1 MTILFL
7 ASILAGVILS
17 APIGAAGA
25 LVADA
30 ALAHHRRRL
39 QLNITA
45 AVAADTLLSVLVA
58 LFAQPMGEMLHDH
71 RAAVLTF
78 AGILLILCGAAMGF
92 ASWRGHRGV
101 PDAQHLTVGTR
112 WLAAHVAA
120 TGTVFLATLLHPGN
134 IAAFLAVGAF
144 FSLHFPA
151 MARCP
156 YLFSAGIGIG
166 GLVAY
171 GAAGYLF
178 WRLRHRADR
187 FVLDFRYAMAV
198 FVAILGVYLLFRRF
212 S

>member
-30 ALAHHRRRL
+30 ALAHDRRRL
-39 QLNITA
+39 QLNIAA
-45 AVAADTLLSVLVA
+45 AVAADTLLAVLVC
-58 LFAQPMGEMLHDH
+58 LFAQPMAEMLHDH
-71 RAAVLTF
+71 RDAALTS
-78 AGILLILCGAAMGF
+78 AGILLVLCGAAMGLV
-92 ASWRGHRGV
+92 SWHGHRGV
-101 PDAQHLTVGTR
+101 PDAQRLTGGAR
-112 WLAAHVAA
+112 WLAAHIAA
-120 TGTVFLATLLHPGN
+120 AGAVFLSTLLHPGN
-134 IAAFLAVGAF
+134 IAAFLAAGAF
-144 FSLHFPA
+144 FSLHFPV

-166 GLVAY
+166 GLAAY
-171 GAAGYLF
+171 GAAGCLF

-198 FVAILGVYLLFRRF
+198 FIAVVGVYLLFRRL